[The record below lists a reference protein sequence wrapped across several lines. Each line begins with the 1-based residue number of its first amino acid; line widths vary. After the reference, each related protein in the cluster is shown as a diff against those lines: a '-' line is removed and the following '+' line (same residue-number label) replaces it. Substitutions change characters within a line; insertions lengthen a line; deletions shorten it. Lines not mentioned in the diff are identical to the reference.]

1 MVMNR
6 KLRRTLP
13 YLRLLIVAP
22 NRHRITMLRSYPS
35 FVVDDMVE
43 ILYNILTKNITVRN
57 RKYLTLLKR
66 RRRLMTE
73 IFRVARNPKK
83 RKQLIL
89 NQIGGFI
96 GPILPLL
103 ASVIGGL
110 VGSIG
115 RSKD

>member
-1 MVMNR
+1 
-6 KLRRTLP
+6 
-13 YLRLLIVAP
+13 
-22 NRHRITMLRSYPS
+22 
-35 FVVDDMVE
+35 
-43 ILYNILTKNITVRN
+43 
-57 RKYLTLLKR
+57 
-66 RRRLMTE
+66 MTE
-73 IFRVARNPKK
+73 IFMVARNPKK

-89 NQIGGFI
+89 NQKGGFI